1 MSDFHF
7 QMSHPGNS
15 KSVIV
20 MFTTSE
26 ECLRSGFICALWS
39 LELSLPYIS
48 APTPH
53 IAFYFFTPAYL
64 GPFLS
69 FFFCLTHCGWR
80 PVPLVL
86 VRMSPPVVREMEL
99 KVNSLS
105 CSFSFLLLNSP
116 YIFQSVSVFQVLCC
130 LGWFSFHMHGWM
142 EHVKGLFYL
151 KLYSAESFS

>member
-7 QMSHPGNS
+7 RMSHPGNS

-20 MFTTSE
+20 MLTTSE

-69 FFFCLTHCGWR
+69 FFFCLPRCGWR
-80 PVPLVL
+80 PVPLVV

-105 CSFSFLLLNSP
+105 LLLFFLSFIELALYLSINFCIPSTVLSWM
-116 YIFQSVSVFQVLCC
+116 IFFPHAWLDGACEGFCSI
-130 LGWFSFHMHGWM
+130 
-142 EHVKGLFYL
+142 
-151 KLYSAESFS
+151 